1 MFRLTDEYSL
11 AAPSPKD
18 HNVDHLPQAFI
29 QNKIHSNLCQNLS
42 LFGRSHSPEGGG
54 LKADPG
60 AAPPAAEPI
69 RPRATA
75 LTASQD
81 KGKFAAS
88 TFH

>member
-1 MFRLTDEYSL
+1 M
-11 AAPSPKD
+11 AAPGPKD
-18 HNVDHLPQAFI
+18 HNVDRLPQAFI
-29 QNKIHSNLCQNLS
+29 QNKIHSDLCQNLS
-42 LFGRSHSPEGGG
+42 LFGRSHGPEGGG

-60 AAPPAAEPI
+60 AAPQAAEPL

-81 KGKFAAS
+81 KDKFAAS